1 MWYDESV
8 VYQIYPLG
16 YVGAPV
22 QNDGKTEH
30 RILKLI
36 DHIPHFKK
44 LGINA
49 IYFCPIFESSNH
61 GYDTKDYSK
70 IDCRLGSNDD
80 FKKVCE
86 ELHKNNIKVIID
98 GVFNHVGRDFF
109 AFKDVRQNKYNSPY
123 KDWFFINFDI
133 FFSK

>member
-44 LGINA
+44 LGI
-49 IYFCPIFESSNH
+49 
-61 GYDTKDYSK
+61 K
-70 IDCRLGSNDD
+70 RLWKRT
-80 FKKVCE
+80 F
-86 ELHKNNIKVIID
+86 
-98 GVFNHVGRDFF
+98 
-109 AFKDVRQNKYNSPY
+109 
-123 KDWFFINFDI
+123 
-133 FFSK
+133 